1 MAEKLMKEM
10 DCVGLCPH
18 VLLENGEDLSKSVV
32 FLRELW
38 LLEKYHDGFLV
49 YEEIEKV
56 DVVVLHV

>member
-32 FLRELW
+32 FLREL
-38 LLEKYHDGFLV
+38 
-49 YEEIEKV
+49 
-56 DVVVLHV
+56 